1 MRELLRYPVRGEH
14 AEEALLVGWICLL
27 VHLLFVPGLPLV
39 PAIGYL
45 ISVLRSTVNEGGQR
59 AAPPTVGWTILR
71 RGAVG
76 GLLLIG
82 YGLVPVAVGA
92 TTFGLAGTASI
103 DPGAG
108 GSLLFLVGSTTTL
121 FVLLGFLYALPIAL
135 CGYARE
141 GLGGAVPGSGLAT
154 AGGHAA
160 YFVGWTVALVI
171 LGLGWFVGEAVASLP
186 VLGPVLAALW
196 WWYVLLVSTR
206 RIGLA
211 YAAAR

>member
-14 AEEALLVGWICLL
+14 AEEALLIGWICLL
-27 VHLLFVPGLPLV
+27 VHLLFVPAFTLV

-45 ISVLRSTVNEGGQR
+45 ISVLRSTVNEGEQR
-59 AAPPTVGWTILR
+59 ATPPPVGWAILR
-71 RGAVG
+71 RGVVG

-92 TTFGLAGTASI
+92 TTFGLAGTTSI
-103 DPGAG
+103 EPDTG
-108 GSLLFLVGSTTTL
+108 GSFLFLAGSTTTL
-121 FVLLGFLYALPIAL
+121 FVLLSFLYVLPIAL

-141 GLGGAVPGSGLAT
+141 GRGGAVPGSGFAT
-154 AGGHAA
+154 VGAHAA

-171 LGLGWFVGEAVASLP
+171 LGLGWFVGEAVASLST
-186 VLGPVLAALW
+186 LGPVLAALW

-211 YAAAR
+211 YAATR